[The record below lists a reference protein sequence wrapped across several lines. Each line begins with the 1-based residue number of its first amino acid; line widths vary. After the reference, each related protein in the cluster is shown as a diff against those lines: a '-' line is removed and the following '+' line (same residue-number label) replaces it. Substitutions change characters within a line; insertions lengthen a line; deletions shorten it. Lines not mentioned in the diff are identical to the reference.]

1 MGSLGIRVV
10 CVLDSGAEG
19 PGFKLRPRRC
29 WVTALSK
36 LFTPILRVA
45 WVTARLAVSN
55 RSLPPGL

>member
-1 MGSLGIRVV
+1 MGSLGNRVV

-19 PGFKLRPRRC
+19 PGFKLR
-29 WVTALSK
+29 VTALSK

-45 WVTARLAVSN
+45 WVTARLAESN